1 MGKVDRSTKKGTD
14 IHMNKS
20 ADISKKVA
28 GTGVFI
34 ALAMIFSYIEALIPI
49 HLGIWGV
56 KLGIANLVVVTSLYL
71 LPLSWVWL
79 ISLVRIFLIGLLFG
93 NGLTMLYSF
102 AGGILSLI
110 VMSILK
116 KIKGFSI
123 TGVSIAGGVSHN
135 VGQLLMAVVILG
147 NVNIAYYLPLLLVA
161 GLITGALIGLAS
173 VKILKAAKKVI
184 SYI

>member
-1 MGKVDRSTKKGTD
+1 MEDARLKEIYQNKDKGA
-14 IHMNKS
+14 N
-20 ADISKKVA
+20 ISKKVA
-28 GTGVFI
+28 GAGVFI
-34 ALAMIFSYIEALIPI
+34 ALAMIFSYVEAMIPI

-56 KLGIANLVVVTSLYL
+56 KLGIANLVVVAGLYL

-79 ISLVRIFLIGLLFG
+79 ISLIRIFLIGLLFG

-102 AGGILSLI
+102 AGGILSLM

-147 NVNIAYYLPLLLVA
+147 NVNFAYYLPVLLIA

-173 VKILKAAKKVI
+173 ERILRAAKKI
-184 SYI
+184 TPYI

>member
-1 MGKVDRSTKKGTD
+1 M
-14 IHMNKS
+14 S
-20 ADISKKVA
+20 ANISKKVA
-28 GTGVFI
+28 VTGVLT
-34 ALAMIFSYIEALIPI
+34 ALAMIFSYVEAIFPI
-49 HLGIWGV
+49 HLGIWGI

-102 AGGILSLI
+102 AGGILSLA

-123 TGVSIAGGVSHN
+123 IGVSIAGGVSHN
-135 VGQLLMAVVILG
+135 TGQLLMAAVIIG
-147 NVNIAYYLPLLLVA
+147 NVNISYYFPVLLVA

-173 VKILKAAKKVI
+173 VRILKAAKKI
-184 SYI
+184 LSYIL